1 MIKNIIFDFG
11 DVFINLDKEATLKEM
26 NTLGLSEPTPELYTL
41 AKSYEVGKLSS
52 AAFQNSLHHIFPE
65 ATPQAL
71 TRAWNAIILD
81 FPETRLKF
89 IEELSREA
97 NYRLFLLSN
106 TNEMH
111 IKYVKET
118 MGIENYERFKACFE
132 QFYLSHEIKLRK
144 PNTDIYEFV
153 LQKNKLNPKETLF
166 IDDTEEN
173 TEGAKTLGIKC
184 WHLQVGVDDITDL
197 KDRL

>member
-1 MIKNIIFDFG
+1 
-11 DVFINLDKEATLKEM
+11 
-26 NTLGLSEPTPELYTL
+26 
-41 AKSYEVGKLSS
+41 
-52 AAFQNSLHHIFPE
+52 
-65 ATPQAL
+65 
-71 TRAWNAIILD
+71 
-81 FPETRLKF
+81 
-89 IEELSREA
+89 
-97 NYRLFLLSN
+97 
-106 TNEMH
+106 
-111 IKYVKET
+111 

-173 TEGAKTLGIKC
+173 TEGAKKLGIKC
-184 WHLQVGVDDITDL
+184 WHLQVGLDDITDL

>member
-11 DVFINLDKEATLKEM
+11 DVFINLDKEATL
-26 NTLGLSEPTPELYTL
+26 TELYTL

-52 AAFQNSLHHIFPE
+52 AAFLNSLHHIFPE

-81 FPETRLKF
+81 FPETRLQF

-106 TNEMH
+106 TNDMH
-111 IKYVKET
+111 IEYVKET

-173 TEGAKTLGIKC
+173 TEGAKKLGIKC
-184 WHLQVGVDDITDL
+184 WHLQVGLDDITDL

>member
-26 NTLGLSEPTPELYTL
+26 NTFGLSEPTPELYTL

-52 AAFQNSLHHIFPE
+52 AAFLNSLHHILPE

-81 FPETRLKF
+81 FPEPRLQF

-144 PNTDIYEFV
+144 PNTHIYEFV

-173 TEGAKTLGIKC
+173 TEGAKKLGIKC